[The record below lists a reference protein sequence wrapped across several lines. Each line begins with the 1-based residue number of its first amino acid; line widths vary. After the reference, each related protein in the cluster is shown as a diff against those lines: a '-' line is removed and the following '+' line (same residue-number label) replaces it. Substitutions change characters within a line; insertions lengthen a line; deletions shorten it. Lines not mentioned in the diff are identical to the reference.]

1 MELSSE
7 LKDLLAECY
16 RSTATFAK
24 VFFPERFSSPF
35 SQLHHQIFELIDARL
50 PNGLPANPRIA
61 IAAPRGIGKTSIV
74 GLALA
79 GKRLLFQDSRF
90 FCHVSTSFDVA
101 CMQTENLKRELIT
114 NPIVRKLFGQIKARN
129 SALSGMDESFSKKSW
144 VTSGGS
150 LILPRG
156 AGQQIRGVLYKDYRP
171 DLIVVDDLEDPDLIA
186 NDENRKKLAEWFDAD
201 LLKCTSRVD
210 KNHQIV
216 YIDTL
221 KHADS
226 LLQGLLDSSG
236 WTSIRLEICDDN
248 LKSLAP
254 EFMSDEDVRR
264 DYEYYKE
271 RGQLDIF
278 YREMRNLPISTEDA
292 VFRQEYFQYLGVGD
306 VESAKDWEYII
317 ICDPAKTVK
326 MQSADSA
333 LVGIGLSR
341 STNKIWIRDVCAGK
355 MYPDELYHNMF
366 EMAARLDARVV
377 GVEVTSLNEFIKQPI
392 KNEMHRRGHFFELVE
407 LKARGKK
414 EDRIASLSPYYRQG
428 FMYHNP
434 TCCVELEGQLLAF
447 PRGKRVDIIDAAG
460 YVVEMMEL
468 GLRYFEPANSP
479 YEEDP
484 EAEYAELL
492 PLDDKPVGEDWR
504 VM

>member
-1 MELSSE
+1 MDLNSE
-7 LKDLLAECY
+7 LQDLLAECY
-16 RSTATFAK
+16 KDTAVFAK

-35 SQLHHQIFELIDARL
+35 SQLHHQIFELIDARN
-50 PNGLPANPRIA
+50 PDGTPANPRIA

-114 NPIVRKLFGQIKARN
+114 NPIIRKLFGPVKARN
-129 SALSGMDESFSKKSW
+129 ANSIGMDESFSKKAW
-144 VTSGGS
+144 ATSGGGFV
-150 LILPRG
+150 LPRG
-156 AGQQIRGVLYKDYRP
+156 AGQQVRGVLFKDYRP
-171 DLIVVDDLEDPDLIA
+171 DLIVVDDLEDPDLIT
-186 NDENRKKLAEWFDAD
+186 NEENRKKLAEWFDAD
-201 LLKCTSRVD
+201 LLKCTSRID

-236 WTSIRLEICDDN
+236 WTSIRLEICGDD
-248 LKSLAP
+248 LKSNVP
-254 EFMSDEDVRR
+254 EFMSDEDIKK
-264 DYEYYKE
+264 DYDYYKE
-271 RGQLDIF
+271 RGQLDIW

-292 VFRQEYFQYLGVGD
+292 VFRQEYFQYLSVGETDD
-306 VESAKDWEYII
+306 VKDWEYII

-341 STNKIWIRDVCAGK
+341 STSKIWIRDVCAGK
-355 MYPDELYHNMF
+355 MYPDELYHQMF
-366 EMAARLDARVV
+366 EMAARLGARVV

-414 EDRIASLSPYYRQG
+414 EERIASLSPYYRQG
-428 FMYHNP
+428 FIYHNP
-434 TCCVELEGQLLAF
+434 TCSLALEGQLLAF
-447 PRGKRVDIIDAAG
+447 PRGKRVDIIDAEG

-468 GLRYFEPANSP
+468 GTRYFEPINSP
-479 YEEDP
+479 YDGDP
-484 EAEYAELL
+484 ESEFTELEAM
-492 PLDDKPVGEDWR
+492 DEKPVDDWR
-504 VM
+504 VA